1 MCFLICICVVFW
13 TAWGWGAVLQTQ
25 MSAYCQAVFSFYPP
39 VVTEIL
45 LPFFRIPVTLYNM
58 VLYLIKIFIKQ
69 KDVNRLEYASVSYPP
84 CLGLLLCQN
93 LKCFGS
99 FIKSRMG

>member
-45 LPFFRIPVTLYNM
+45 LPFFPYPCN
-58 VLYLIKIFIKQ
+58 
-69 KDVNRLEYASVSYPP
+69 SV
-84 CLGLLLCQN
+84 
-93 LKCFGS
+93 
-99 FIKSRMG
+99 